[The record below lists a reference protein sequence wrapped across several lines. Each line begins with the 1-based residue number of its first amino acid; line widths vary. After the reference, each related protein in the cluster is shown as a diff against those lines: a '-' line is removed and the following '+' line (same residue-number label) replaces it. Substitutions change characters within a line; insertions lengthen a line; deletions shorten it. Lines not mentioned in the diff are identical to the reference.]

1 MASILDEFKN
11 KYPSEEMGKA
21 NNIAEAVAA
30 MPEGGG
36 GGGSGSDLFVLHCDN
51 TSHTGTI
58 AETGEEFR
66 AAFAAHKAMVLDYL
80 SYNGHVLRYELVNVV
95 DAESGWTPAPGTPV
109 EGLKFIFQ
117 KFVASSYDTSGM
129 APKAERLNVS
139 VINITS
145 PLGGPIVL
153 DGVYN
158 YSIVNP

>member
-36 GGGSGSDLFVLHCDN
+36 GAGDSDLFVLHYDN
-51 TSHTGTI
+51 TNYTATMI
-58 AETGEEFR
+58 ETSEEFR

-80 SYNGHVLRYELVNVV
+80 SYDGHVLRYELVNMV

-129 APKAERLNVS
+129 MPKAKVLSVT
-139 VINITS
+139 VINITC
-145 PLGGPIVL
+145 PLEGPIAF
-153 DGVYN
+153 DGPYE
-158 YSIVNP
+158 YSIVNA